1 MAQAFWAI
9 KQSTSDS
16 ICAVNSI
23 LFSEYDWTGG
33 VFLTTDPY
41 PTYVGGVAGK

>member
-16 ICAVNSI
+16 ICAVNAI
-23 LFSEYDWTGG
+23 PFWEYDWMGG

-41 PTYVGGVAGK
+41 PTCVGGVAGK